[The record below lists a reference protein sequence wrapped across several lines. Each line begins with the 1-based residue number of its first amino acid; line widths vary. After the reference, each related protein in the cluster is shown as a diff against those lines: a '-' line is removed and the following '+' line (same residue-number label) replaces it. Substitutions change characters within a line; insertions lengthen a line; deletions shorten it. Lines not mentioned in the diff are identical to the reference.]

1 MSTGILELLTL
12 PYDEVA
18 YQAVE
23 KGDSL
28 PPETRQEIIELV
40 DALLRQHAREEKN
53 KKGGKN

>member
-1 MSTGILELLTL
+1 MLTL